1 MTGDMTLWHLITG
14 TCLCLSNAVSNGRIG
29 QGCLS
34 LASIY
39 CVGHGGGPGYDVHN
53 DSCKDRS
60 FYIEIHRDQ
69 KYETVFISSKLLVQ

>member
-1 MTGDMTLWHLITG
+1 MQYLTADRPG
-14 TCLCLSNAVSNGRIG
+14 V
-29 QGCLS
+29 LS

-39 CVGHGGGPGYDVHN
+39 CVGHGGGPGDDVHN

-69 KYETVFISSKLLVQ
+69 SMRQYSLV